1 MPYRK
6 FVWPAL
12 AAVAAAV
19 VTLIV
24 INLGGSLTYYL
35 TPSEAVDRRTEFP
48 DGDRFRLGGLVV
60 VGSLE
65 DLGAVKVFDVT
76 DGAKIITVRLR
87 GTVPPLFAEIRG
99 MVEGTWAGDDC
110 GCALVPTREL
120 PAAVDAAQAISPSR
134 SDRDRH
140 RRAGSLWRRSQPSK
154 YPNGI
159 RPER

>member
-1 MPYRK
+1 VPYRK

-12 AAVAAAV
+12 AAVAAVV

-76 DGAKIITVRLR
+76 DGAETVTVRLR
-87 GTVPPLFAEIRG
+87 GVVPPLFAEDVG
-99 MVEGTWAGDDC
+99 VVVEGAWSGDEFAADV
-110 GCALVPTREL
+110 ALVHHDENYQPPST
-120 PAAVDAAQAISPSR
+120 AAP
-134 SDRDRH
+134 
-140 RRAGSLWRRSQPSK
+140 G
-154 YPNGI
+154 
-159 RPER
+159 

>member
-12 AAVAAAV
+12 AAVAALM

-35 TPSEAVDRRTEFP
+35 TPSEAVDRRLEFP

-60 VGSLE
+60 TGSFD

-76 DGAKIITVRLR
+76 DGAQTITVRLR
-87 GTVPPLFAEIRG
+87 GTVPPLFAEDVG
-99 MVEGTWAGDDC
+99 VVVEGAWSDDEFAADL
-110 GCALVPTREL
+110 ALVRHDENYQP
-120 PAAVDAAQAISPSR
+120 PSTTA
-134 SDRDRH
+134 S
-140 RRAGSLWRRSQPSK
+140 G
-154 YPNGI
+154 
-159 RPER
+159 